1 MEIQNIYARARFQA
15 AMEQGLEEGLEKGLE
30 KGLEE
35 GREKVRREGIQT
47 MLRRILHLKF
57 GAEAADTVSAQ
68 IDEADRVIL
77 EGWMER
83 FATAESL
90 DEIFCD
96 SKRDD

>member
-30 KGLEE
+30 E
-35 GREKVRREGIQT
+35 GREKGRREGIQT
-47 MLRRILHLKF
+47 MLKRILHLKF